1 MKLKRILSLALSGVL
16 AISMLTACGTGGI
29 SGALS
34 DRSSSFRSELNGAQA
49 MLKYEA
55 KDHDLNDAIY
65 TVAGSLTEAQAKTN
79 GVNENVESTVQQLTG
94 YHEPSLS
101 PWKGTD
107 AKETG
112 TYVKVFVFDTDDL
125 KYDTMK
131 EVAAAVAKVL
141 APMKLDADEAK
152 ADGVSYSGDV
162 AAYKK
167 TVGKGE
173 SAINALV
180 VGVAITQTVESAK

>member
-16 AISMLTACGTGGI
+16 AVSMLTACGVGGI
-29 SGALS
+29 GGALS

-55 KDHDLNDAIY
+55 KDRDLSDAIY
-65 TVAGSLTEAQAKTN
+65 TVAGSLTEAQAKAN
-79 GVNENVESTVQQLTG
+79 GVNESVESTVQQLTG

-101 PWKGTD
+101 AWHGAD
-107 AKETG
+107 AEETA
-112 TYVKVFVFDTDDL
+112 TYVKVFVFDTNDL
-125 KYDTMK
+125 KYDTMQ
-131 EVAAAVAKVL
+131 EVAKAVADVL
-141 APMKLDADEAK
+141 APMALDADAAK

-162 AAYKK
+162 VAYKK

-173 SAINALV
+173 TAIDALV
-180 VGVAITQTVESAK
+180 VGVAITQTVESAE

>member
-16 AISMLTACGTGGI
+16 AVSMLTACGTGGI
-29 SGALS
+29 GGALS

-55 KDHDLNDAIY
+55 KDRDLSDAIY
-65 TVAGSLTEAQAKTN
+65 TVAGSLTEAQAKAN
-79 GVNENVESTVQQLTG
+79 GVNESVESTVQQLTG

-101 PWKGTD
+101 PWQGKD
-107 AKETG
+107 AKETD
-112 TYVKVFVFDTDDL
+112 TYVKVFVFDTNDL
-125 KYDTMK
+125 KYDTMQ
-131 EVAAAVAKVL
+131 EVAKAVAEVL
-141 APMKLDADEAK
+141 APMALDADAAK

-173 SAINALV
+173 TAIDALV
-180 VGVAITQTVESAK
+180 VGVAITQTVESAE